1 MYSEEERIG
10 LIERQH
16 TRMNSDSPGKYLCEI
31 TDKNSMTEKLLENYK
46 KIKFDAE
53 NSTGL
58 MVNCTENA
66 LDDNIRIKLENAGYK
81 NINLFCQEQIEL
93 AVKRVKNYPKY
104 GPIYYRI
111 LQYRFLMKN
120 YYTYDKIAKLNKTSK
135 QNILQ
140 KKNEAIK
147 IVSEILWNTVPS
159 DLTIY
164 FAEYQAKKAIDRT
177 E

>member
-1 MYSEEERIG
+1 MYSEEERIE

-31 TDKNSMTEKLLENYK
+31 TDKNDITERLLESYR
-46 KIKFDAE
+46 KIRFNAE

-58 MVNCTENA
+58 MVDCTGNEI
-66 LDDNIRIKLENAGYK
+66 DENIRIKVENAGYK
-81 NINLFCQEQIEL
+81 NINSFCKEQIEQ
-93 AVKRVKNYPKY
+93 AVKKVRNYPKY

-111 LQYRFLMKN
+111 LQYRFLMKD

-140 KKNEAIK
+140 KKMKQLKLCLKFYGTQFHQI
-147 IVSEILWNTVPS
+147 
-159 DLTIY
+159 
-164 FAEYQAKKAIDRT
+164 
-177 E
+177 